1 MALSVEESLAQ
12 LLARIDEGNRETYR
26 RLDSMQSTMENME
39 ITLKGQVD
47 KVARKAIEVSP
58 STPKF
63 RWWKTPR
70 RCSLQKLR
78 QAGLQLDKF
87 AIEPPILIAD
97 RLLVPK
103 QPTSSLQSKVCL
115 LLRRVKFLWW
125 WTRQHR
131 CCQKLLW
138 AGRHDRATPS
148 TNRRSFQAI
157 GSWIRCNM
165 YPCFNRRSFSGYTV
179 L

>member
-1 MALSVEESLAQ
+1 MVALSVEESLAQ

-78 QAGLQLDKF
+78 QAGPVAGATNPYRRPVAGAEAAHIFAPIEGLSSASTSEVPVVVDATTSVLPETTVGGPMTGQLRQRTTD
-87 AIEPPILIAD
+87 PLGLVRLCRIAPGIVPANQ
-97 RLLVPK
+97 RLYKLEK
-103 QPTSSLQSKVCL
+103 Q
-115 LLRRVKFLWW
+115 
-125 WTRQHR
+125 
-131 CCQKLLW
+131 
-138 AGRHDRATPS
+138 
-148 TNRRSFQAI
+148 
-157 GSWIRCNM
+157 
-165 YPCFNRRSFSGYTV
+165 SG
-179 L
+179 

>member
-1 MALSVEESLAQ
+1 MFQANGAGMVALSVEESLAQ

-47 KVARKAIEVSP
+47 KVAWKAIEVSP
-58 STPKF
+58 STSKF

-103 QPTSSLQSKVCL
+103 QPTSSLQSKGCL

-131 CCQKLLW
+131 CCQKLMW
-138 AGRHDRATPS
+138 AGRRRDNFVNEPQILSSDRLLDQMQHVS
-148 TNRRSFQAI
+148 
-157 GSWIRCNM
+157 
-165 YPCFNRRSFSGYTV
+165 
-179 L
+179 LL

>member
-1 MALSVEESLAQ
+1 MVALSVEESLAQ

-78 QAGLQLDKF
+78 QAGPVAGATNPYRRPVAGAEAAHIF
-87 AIEPPILIAD
+87 APIEGLSSASTSE
-97 RLLVPK
+97 VPVVVDAT
-103 QPTSSLQSKVCL
+103 TSVLPETTVGGS
-115 LLRRVKFLWW
+115 
-125 WTRQHR
+125 TRQGNSVNEPQILSSDRFLDQMQHVS
-131 CCQKLLW
+131 LL
-138 AGRHDRATPS
+138 
-148 TNRRSFQAI
+148 
-157 GSWIRCNM
+157 
-165 YPCFNRRSFSGYTV
+165 
-179 L
+179 